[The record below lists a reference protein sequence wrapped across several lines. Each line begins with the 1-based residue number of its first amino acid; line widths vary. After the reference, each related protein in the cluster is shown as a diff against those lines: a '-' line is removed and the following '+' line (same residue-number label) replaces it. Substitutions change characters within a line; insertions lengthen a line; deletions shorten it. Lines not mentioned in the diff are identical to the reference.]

1 MTKATVTLAKKLGAN
16 RSGWAGFKHRLMDHL
31 GIPQDQFDKWNVPE
45 EWKDVY
51 CRANGRKLGKHPWFP
66 SKLGRATEITQDEK
80 ERLSKEI
87 LARSIRLHFPSSTV
101 SK

>member
-66 SKLGRATEITQDEK
+66 SNEK

>member
-51 CRANGRKLGKHPWFP
+51 CRANGRKLGRVTK
-66 SKLGRATEITQDEK
+66 ITQDEK